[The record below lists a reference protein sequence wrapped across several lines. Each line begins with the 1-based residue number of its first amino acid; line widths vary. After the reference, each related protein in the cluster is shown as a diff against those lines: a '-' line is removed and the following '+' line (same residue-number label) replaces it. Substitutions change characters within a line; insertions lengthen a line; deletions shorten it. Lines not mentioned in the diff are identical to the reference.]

1 MLLFQE
7 WSDGGGRGEC
17 KKMEIGCSEVNVMVQ
32 ECRYDEQ
39 EFFYDKERH
48 TDTRSYVRC
57 SIGVGSFTNNGSGVN
72 DPNNPYLILARSRLK
87 EKSYGEGVYI
97 SNEISCPNAC
107 GYLGRLIPQFMWRS
121 PTRDST
127 MRGWKGMLNKIIT
140 TH

>member
-39 EFFYDKERH
+39 EFFHDKEKH

-87 EKSYGEGVYI
+87 KRSYGEGEYMPKHVPMLAVI
-97 SNEISCPNAC
+97 SE
-107 GYLGRLIPQFMWRS
+107 
-121 PTRDST
+121 D
-127 MRGWKGMLNKIIT
+127 
-140 TH
+140 